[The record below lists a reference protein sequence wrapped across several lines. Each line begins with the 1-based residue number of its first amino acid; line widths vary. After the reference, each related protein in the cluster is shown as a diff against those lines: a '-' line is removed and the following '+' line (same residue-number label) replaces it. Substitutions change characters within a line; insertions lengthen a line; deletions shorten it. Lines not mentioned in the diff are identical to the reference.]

1 MLDRMLELRYIFLID
16 VASIVWSTT
25 DSISLQ
31 VAEQNKI
38 THEKITKL
46 FIQTSLSDVDFV
58 VLANY
63 PNSLDLKN
71 ERAVS
76 SETLFSQAWK

>member
-1 MLDRMLELRYIFLID
+1 MMLDMMLELRYIFLID

-58 VLANY
+58 VLAN
-63 PNSLDLKN
+63 
-71 ERAVS
+71 
-76 SETLFSQAWK
+76 

>member
-1 MLDRMLELRYIFLID
+1 MLDMMLELRYIFLID

-76 SETLFSQAWK
+76 SETLFWQAWK